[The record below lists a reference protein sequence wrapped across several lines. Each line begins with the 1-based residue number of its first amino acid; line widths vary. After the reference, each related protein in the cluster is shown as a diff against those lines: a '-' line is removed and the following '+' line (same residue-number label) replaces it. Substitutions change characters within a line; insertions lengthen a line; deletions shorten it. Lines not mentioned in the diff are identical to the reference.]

1 MIQWIQVHKWLSP
14 TILATSLFALFGSLD
29 FFIQGSSALIPGFVF
44 ALSLVIAAR
53 FPQYSAILIAL
64 ATALEIALGLRP
76 VATGL
81 IACASLFVVAV
92 FGKQIIRRLSLA
104 VTLLCGVVMSW
115 QVSFSLPLSTDV
127 YGLLLLNQSGR
138 FTGFL
143 LGLAVVFSFN
153 GLFWILGRLGAT
165 QYFHVGSS
173 LDKAVARKNQAQ
185 LAIQIAEQN
194 ERLEIAR
201 DINELIIQKVTAV
214 ISLAEGGSYAVKA
227 DPAAGLRSLERVA
240 ISARDAHTELRRL
253 YDMLHRE
260 HTVTSAP
267 PGLDD
272 LQPLMVAYREFG
284 YNASLRHEGPR
295 FEINEGAALT
305 IFKLVFDALENIKK
319 HTPVGTDVTVD
330 FSWVEDG
337 MQVLVKDNGIEVS
350 NRGLLELDL
359 EDAGYTADDD
369 LKALVEPISGPGF
382 TAMRE
387 RAAIYGGSVEVT
399 KVPGVGFTVSAIFPR
414 LREFAAI
421 APQRR

>member
-1 MIQWIQVHKWLSP
+1 VIQWIQGHKWLSP
-14 TILATSLFALFGSLD
+14 IILAGALYLALGTLD
-29 FFIQGSSALIPGFVF
+29 FFIQGPSSLIPGFIFAVAL
-44 ALSLVIAAR
+44 ALSARLPQASVPLIAIAA
-53 FPQYSAILIAL
+53 
-64 ATALEIALGLRP
+64 ATEIMFGLRP
-76 VATGL
+76 VAANLLT
-81 IACASLFVVAV
+81 CAILFVIAV
-92 FGKQIIRRLSLA
+92 FANRLLRRIALL
-104 VTLLCGVVMSW
+104 VTLISGVLLSW
-115 QVSFSLPLSTDV
+115 YVSFTLPLSTDV
-127 YGLLLLNQSGR
+127 YGLLLLNEAGR
-138 FTGFL
+138 FTGLL
-143 LGLAVVFSFN
+143 LGLAVVFAFN
-153 GLFWILGRLGAT
+153 SLFWILGRLGAT

-173 LDKAVARKNQAQ
+173 QDKAVARRNQAE

-201 DINELIIQKVTAV
+201 DINELIIQKITAV
-214 ISLAEGGSYAVKA
+214 ISLADGGTYAVKA
-227 DPAAGLRSLERVA
+227 DPSAGQRSLER
-240 ISARDAHTELRRL
+240 ISQSARDAHTELRRL

-267 PGLDD
+267 PGLAD

-350 NRGLLELDL
+350 NRGLVSLQL
-359 EDAGYTADDD
+359 EDTGYTAEDD
-369 LKALVEPISGPGF
+369 LKALTEPITGPGF

-399 KVPGVGFTVSAIFPR
+399 RVPGVGFTVSAIFPR

>member
-1 MIQWIQVHKWLSP
+1 VIQWIQVHKWLSP

-29 FFIQGSSALIPGFVF
+29 FLIQGPISLIPGLVF
-44 ALSLVIAAR
+44 ALSLLIAAR
-53 FPQYSAILIAL
+53 LPQYSSALIAV
-64 ATALEIALGLRP
+64 ATALEIALRLRP

-81 IACASLFVVAV
+81 LACASLFVVAV
-92 FGKQIIRRLSLA
+92 FGKQLIRRLSLA
-104 VTLLCGVVMSW
+104 LTVLCGVVMSW

-138 FTGFL
+138 FTGLL

-173 LDKAVARKNQAQ
+173 LDKAVARQNQAQ

-350 NRGLLELDL
+350 NRGLLDLNL
-359 EDAGYTADDD
+359 EDSGYTAEDD

>member
-1 MIQWIQVHKWLSP
+1 VIQWIQGHKWLSP
-14 TILATSLFALFGSLD
+14 IILATSLFVALGTLD
-29 FFIQGSSALIPGFVF
+29 FFIQGPISLISGFLF
-44 ALSLVIAAR
+44 AVSLAVAAKLPKLSVPIIAV
-53 FPQYSAILIAL
+53 
-64 ATALEIALGLRP
+64 ATGLEIALGLRP
-76 VATGL
+76 IAAGL
-81 IACASLFVVAV
+81 IACATLFVVAV
-92 FGKQIIRRLSLA
+92 FAKQLWRRIALL
-104 VTLLCGVVMSW
+104 VTLLSGVVMSW
-115 QVSFSLPLSTDV
+115 YVSFTLPISTDV
-127 YGLLLLNQSGR
+127 YGLLLLNEAGR
-138 FTGFL
+138 FTAVL
-143 LGLAVVFSFN
+143 LSLSVVFSFN
-153 GLFWILGRLGAT
+153 TLFWILGRLGAT
-165 QYFHVGSS
+165 QYFHVGTSQ
-173 LDKAVARKNQAQ
+173 DKAVASRKQAE

-194 ERLEIAR
+194 ERLDIAR

-227 DPAAGLRSLERVA
+227 DPDAGLRSLERVA
-240 ISARDAHTELRRL
+240 NSARDAHTELRRL

-260 HTVTSAP
+260 HSVNAAP
-267 PGLDD
+267 PGLED

-350 NRGLLELDL
+350 NRSLVGLDL
-359 EDAGYTADDD
+359 EETAYTAEDD

-421 APQRR
+421 APQRY

>member
-1 MIQWIQVHKWLSP
+1 VIQWIQGHKWLSP
-14 TILATSLFALFGSLD
+14 TILATSLLVALGALD
-29 FFIQGSSALIPGFVF
+29 FFIQGPISLIPGLVF
-44 ALSLVIAAR
+44 SISLAIAAKL
-53 FPQYSAILIAL
+53 PKASVPLLLL
-64 ATALEIALGLRP
+64 ASGLEIFLNLRP

-81 IACASLFVVAV
+81 IACATLFVIAV
-92 FGKQIIRRLSLA
+92 FAKQLWRRLALLTSLVSGIA
-104 VTLLCGVVMSW
+104 LSW
-115 QVSFSLPLSTDV
+115 YVSFTLPLSTDV
-127 YGLLLLNQSGR
+127 YGLLLLNDSGR
-138 FTGFL
+138 FTALL
-143 LGLAVVFSFN
+143 LGLAVVVGFN
-153 GLFWILGRLGAT
+153 TLFWILGRLGAT
-165 QYFHVGSS
+165 QYFHVGTSR
-173 LDKAVARKNQAQ
+173 DKAVTTRNQAE

-194 ERLEIAR
+194 ERLDIAR

-227 DPAAGLRSLERVA
+227 DPDAGLRSLERVA
-240 ISARDAHTELRRL
+240 NSARDAHTELRRL

-260 HTVTSAP
+260 HSVNAAP
-267 PGLDD
+267 PGLEE
-272 LQPLMVAYREFG
+272 LKPLMVAYREFG
-284 YNASLRHEGPR
+284 FNASLRHEGPR

-305 IFKLVFDALENIKK
+305 IFKLVFDALENIKQ

-337 MQVLVKDNGIEVS
+337 MQVLIKDNGIEVT
-350 NRGLLELDL
+350 NRGLAELQL
-359 EDAGYTADDD
+359 EDVGYTVEDD

>member
-104 VTLLCGVVMSW
+104 VTVLCGVVMSW

-173 LDKAVARKNQAQ
+173 LDKAVARQNQAQ

-359 EDAGYTADDD
+359 EDAGYTAEDD

>member
-1 MIQWIQVHKWLSP
+1 VIQWIQVHKWLSP

-29 FFIQGSSALIPGFVF
+29 FFIQGPSSLVPGLVF

-53 FPQYSAILIAL
+53 LPQYSAILIAV
-64 ATALEIALGLRP
+64 ATAVEITFGLRP
-76 VATGL
+76 VAGGL

-92 FGKQIIRRLSLA
+92 FGKQLVRRLSLA
-104 VTLLCGVVMSW
+104 VTVLCGVVMSW

-127 YGLLLLNQSGR
+127 YGLLLLNESGR
-138 FTGFL
+138 FTGL
-143 LGLAVVFSFN
+143 VLGLAVVFSFN

-214 ISLAEGGSYAVKA
+214 ISLAEGGTYAVKA

-260 HTVTSAP
+260 HTVNSAP
-267 PGLDD
+267 PDLDD

-350 NRGLLELDL
+350 NRGLLELNL
-359 EDAGYTADDD
+359 EDAGYTAEDD

>member
-29 FFIQGSSALIPGFVF
+29 FFIQGPSSLVPGLVF

-53 FPQYSAILIAL
+53 LPQYSAILIAV
-64 ATALEIALGLRP
+64 ATAVEITFGLRP
-76 VATGL
+76 VAAGL

-92 FGKQIIRRLSLA
+92 FGKQLVRRLSLA
-104 VTLLCGVVMSW
+104 VTVLCGVVMSW

-127 YGLLLLNQSGR
+127 YGLLLLNESGR
-138 FTGFL
+138 FTGL
-143 LGLAVVFSFN
+143 VLGLAVVFSFN

-214 ISLAEGGSYAVKA
+214 ISLAEGGTYAVKA

-350 NRGLLELDL
+350 NRGLLELNL
-359 EDAGYTADDD
+359 EDAGYTAEDD

>member
-1 MIQWIQVHKWLSP
+1 VIQWIQGHKWLSP
-14 TILATSLFALFGSLD
+14 TILATSLLVALGALD
-29 FFIQGSSALIPGFVF
+29 FFIQGPISLIPGLVF
-44 ALSLVIAAR
+44 SISLAIAAKL
-53 FPQYSAILIAL
+53 PKASVPLLLL
-64 ATALEIALGLRP
+64 ASGLEIFLNLRP

-81 IACASLFVVAV
+81 IACATLFVIAV
-92 FGKQIIRRLSLA
+92 FAKQLWRRLALLTSLVSGIA
-104 VTLLCGVVMSW
+104 LSW
-115 QVSFSLPLSTDV
+115 YVSFTLPLSTDV
-127 YGLLLLNQSGR
+127 YGLLLLNDSGR
-138 FTGFL
+138 FTALL
-143 LGLAVVFSFN
+143 LGLAVVVGFN
-153 GLFWILGRLGAT
+153 TLFWILGRLGAT
-165 QYFHVGSS
+165 QYFHVGTSR
-173 LDKAVARKNQAQ
+173 DKAVTTRNQAE

-194 ERLEIAR
+194 ERLDIAR

-227 DPAAGLRSLERVA
+227 DPDAGLRSLERA
-240 ISARDAHTELRRL
+240 ANSARDAHTELRRL

-260 HTVTSAP
+260 HSVNAAP
-267 PGLDD
+267 PGLEE
-272 LQPLMVAYREFG
+272 LKPLMVAYREFG
-284 YNASLRHEGPR
+284 FNASLRHEGPR

-305 IFKLVFDALENIKK
+305 IFKLVFDALENIKQ

-337 MQVLVKDNGIEVS
+337 MQVLIKDNGIEVT
-350 NRGLLELDL
+350 NRGLAELQL
-359 EDAGYTADDD
+359 EDVGYTVEDD

>member
-104 VTLLCGVVMSW
+104 VTVLCGVVMSW

-173 LDKAVARKNQAQ
+173 LDKAVARQNQAQ

-227 DPAAGLRSLERVA
+227 DPAAGFRSLERVA

-350 NRGLLELDL
+350 NRGLLEFGL

>member
-1 MIQWIQVHKWLSP
+1 VIQWIQGHKWLSP
-14 TILATSLFALFGSLD
+14 IILASALLVALGTLD
-29 FFIQGSSALIPGFVF
+29 FIIQGPASLIPGFLF
-44 ALSLVIAAR
+44 ALALALSAKL
-53 FPQYSAILIAL
+53 PQASVPLIAI
-64 ATALEIALGLRP
+64 ATGSEIILGLRP
-76 VATGL
+76 VAANLVT
-81 IACASLFVVAV
+81 CAILFVVAV
-92 FGKQIIRRLSLA
+92 FANQMLRRIALL
-104 VTLLCGVVMSW
+104 VTLMSGVVLSW
-115 QVSFSLPLSTDV
+115 YVSFTLPLSTDV
-127 YGLLLLNQSGR
+127 YGLLLLNEAGR
-138 FTGFL
+138 FTGLL
-143 LGLAVVFSFN
+143 LGLAVVFAFN
-153 GLFWILGRLGAT
+153 SLFWILGRLGAT

-173 LDKAVARKNQAQ
+173 QDKAVASRNQAE

-201 DINELIIQKVTAV
+201 DINELIIQKITAV
-214 ISLAEGGSYAVKA
+214 ISLADGGSYAVKA
-227 DPAAGLRSLERVA
+227 DPTAGQRSLERVSQ
-240 ISARDAHTELRRL
+240 SARDAHTELRRL

-267 PGLDD
+267 PGLEE

-350 NRGLLELDL
+350 NRGLVALQL
-359 EDAGYTADDD
+359 EDVGYTVEDD
-369 LKALVEPISGPGF
+369 LKALTEPITGPGF

-399 KVPGVGFTVSAIFPR
+399 RVPGVGFTVSAIFPR

>member
-104 VTLLCGVVMSW
+104 VTVLCGVVMSW

>member
-14 TILATSLFALFGSLD
+14 TILATSLFAIFGTLD
-29 FFIQGSSALIPGFVF
+29 FFIQGPSSLVPGLIF

-53 FPQYSAILIAL
+53 LPQYSAILIAV
-64 ATALEIALGLRP
+64 ATAVEITFGLRP

-92 FGKQIIRRLSLA
+92 FGKQLVRRLSLG
-104 VTLLCGVVMSW
+104 VTVLCGVVMSW

-127 YGLLLLNQSGR
+127 YGLLLLNESGR
-138 FTGFL
+138 FTGL
-143 LGLAVVFSFN
+143 VLGLAVVFSFN

-214 ISLAEGGSYAVKA
+214 ISLAEGGTYAVKA

-305 IFKLVFDALENIKK
+305 IFKLVFDALENIKT

-350 NRGLLELDL
+350 NRGLLELNL
-359 EDAGYTADDD
+359 EDTGYTAEDD

>member
-1 MIQWIQVHKWLSP
+1 VIKWIQVHKWLSP
-14 TILATSLFALFGSLD
+14 IILASSLLAIFGSLD
-29 FFIQGSSALIPGFVF
+29 LIIQGPISLIPGAFF
-44 ALSLVIAAR
+44 ALSLVLAAQ
-53 FPQYSAILIAL
+53 FPQVSAPLIAV
-64 ATALEIALGLRP
+64 ATILEITLGLRP
-76 VATGL
+76 VATSL

-92 FGKQIIRRLSLA
+92 FGGQLVRRISLV
-104 VTLLCGVVMSW
+104 VTLLSGVAMSW

-127 YGLLLLNQSGR
+127 YGLLLLNESGR
-138 FTGFL
+138 FTGLL

-165 QYFHVGSS
+165 QYFHVGTSQ
-173 LDKAVARKNQAQ
+173 DKAVATKNQAQ

-214 ISLAEGGSYAVKA
+214 ISLADGGSYAIKS

-240 ISARDAHTELRRL
+240 ASARDAHTELRRL

-260 HTVTSAP
+260 HTVNSAP
-267 PGLDD
+267 PGLED

-295 FEINEGAALT
+295 FYINEGAALT

-337 MQVLVKDNGIEVS
+337 MQVLIKDNGIEVA
-350 NRGLLELDL
+350 NRGLVELNL
-359 EDAGYTADDD
+359 EDAGYTVEDD
-369 LKALVEPISGPGF
+369 LRALVEPITGPGF

>member
-1 MIQWIQVHKWLSP
+1 MIQWIQGHKWLSP
-14 TILATSLFALFGSLD
+14 IILAASAYLILGSMD
-29 FFIQGSSALIPGFVF
+29 FFVQGPNALIPGLLFAASL
-44 ALSLVIAAR
+44 ALSLKL
-53 FPQYSAILIAL
+53 PQASISLIA
-64 ATALEIALGLRP
+64 

-81 IACASLFVVAV
+81 EIFFDLRPTATGLMVCAVLFMIAVFARQLWRRVALGVSLFCGIALTW
-92 FGKQIIRRLSLA
+92 F
-104 VTLLCGVVMSW
+104 VT
-115 QVSFSLPLSTDV
+115 FTLPLDTDV
-127 YGLLLLNQSGR
+127 YGLVLKDTNGR
-138 FTGFL
+138 FTGL
-143 LGLAVVFSFN
+143 ILGLALVFAFN
-153 GLFWILGRLGAT
+153 SLFWILGRLAAT
-165 QYFHVGSS
+165 QYFHVGTSR
-173 LDKAVARKNQAQ
+173 DKAVAARKQAE
-185 LAIQIAEQN
+185 LSIQIAEQN
-194 ERLEIAR
+194 ERLDIAR

-214 ISLAEGGSYAVKA
+214 ISLAEGGAYAVKA
-227 DPAAGLRSLERVA
+227 DPSAGLRSLERVST
-240 ISARDAHTELRRL
+240 SARDAHTELRRL

-260 HTVTSAP
+260 HSVNAAP

-284 YNASLRHEGPR
+284 YNAALRHEGPR

-305 IFKLVFDALENIKK
+305 IFKLVYDALENVKQ

-350 NRGLLELDL
+350 NRGLAELAL
-359 EDAGYTADDD
+359 EDGGYTVEDD

>member
-1 MIQWIQVHKWLSP
+1 VIRWIQVHKWLSP
-14 TILATSLFALFGSLD
+14 AILASSLFALLGALD
-29 FFIQGSSALIPGFVF
+29 FFIQGWLSLIPGALF
-44 ALSLVIAAR
+44 ALSLLFAAR
-53 FPQYSAILIAL
+53 FPIASAPLIAV
-64 ATALEIALGLRP
+64 ATLSEMLLGFRP

-81 IACASLFVVAV
+81 IACVSLFVVAV
-92 FGKQIIRRLSLA
+92 FANQLTRRLALA
-104 VTLLCGVVMSW
+104 VTILFGVIMSW

-127 YGLLLLNQSGR
+127 YGLLLLNDAGR
-138 FTGFL
+138 STGLL

-165 QYFHVGSS
+165 QYFHVGTSQ
-173 LDKAVARKNQAQ
+173 DKAVASQNQAR

-227 DPAAGLRSLERVA
+227 DPTAGFRSLERVA
-240 ISARDAHTELRRL
+240 VSARDAHTELRRL
-253 YDMLHRE
+253 YDMLGRE

-330 FSWVEDG
+330 FSWVDEG

-350 NRGLLELDL
+350 NRNVLQLDL
-359 EDAGYTADDD
+359 DDSSYTVEDD
-369 LKALVEPISGPGF
+369 LRALVEPISGPGF

-399 KVPGVGFTVSAIFPR
+399 KVPGVGFTISAIFPR

>member
-1 MIQWIQVHKWLSP
+1 VIQWIQGHKWLSP
-14 TILATSLFALFGSLD
+14 IILSASLFAVFGTLD
-29 FFIQGSSALIPGFVF
+29 FLIQGPAALIPSFLFV
-44 ALSLVIAAR
+44 LSLAVAAKL
-53 FPQYSAILIAL
+53 PKLSIPLIAV
-64 ATALEIALGLRP
+64 ATAVEILLVLRP
-76 VATGL
+76 VASGL
-81 IACASLFVVAV
+81 VSCATLFVVAV
-92 FGKQIIRRLSLA
+92 FARRTWRRIALA
-104 VTLLCGVVMSW
+104 VTLLCGIVMSW
-115 QVSFSLPLSTDV
+115 YISFTLPISTDV
-127 YGLLLLNQSGR
+127 YGLLLLNEAGR
-138 FTGFL
+138 FTAVL
-143 LGLAVVFSFN
+143 LGLSLISSFN
-153 GLFWILGRLGAT
+153 VLFWILGRLGAT
-165 QYFHVGSS
+165 QYFHVGTSR
-173 LDKAVARKNQAQ
+173 DKAVARRNQAE

-214 ISLAEGGSYAVKA
+214 ISLADGGTYAVKA
-227 DPAAGLRSLERVA
+227 DPEAGLRSLEKVA
-240 ISARDAHTELRRL
+240 NSARDAHTELRRL

-260 HTVTSAP
+260 HSVNAAP
-267 PGLDD
+267 PGLED

-295 FEINEGAALT
+295 FDINEGAALT
-305 IFKLVFDALENIKK
+305 IFKLVFDALENVKQ

-337 MQVLVKDNGIEVS
+337 MQVLVKDNGIEFS
-350 NRGLLELDL
+350 NRGLAELAI
-359 EDAGYTADDD
+359 EGQAYSAEDD
-369 LKALVEPISGPGF
+369 LRALVEPITGPGF

>member
-14 TILATSLFALFGSLD
+14 IILASSLFAIFGAID
-29 FFIQGSSALIPGFVF
+29 FFIQGPSSLIPGAIF
-44 ALSLVIAAR
+44 ALALAFSAR
-53 FPQYSAILIAL
+53 VPQATVPLIAV
-64 ATALEIALGLRP
+64 ATASEVLFGLRP
-76 VATGL
+76 VASSL
-81 IACASLFVVAV
+81 IACACLFVVAV
-92 FGKQIIRRLSLA
+92 FAKQLLRRLALIIA
-104 VTLLCGVVMSW
+104 LLSGIAMSW
-115 QVSFSLPLSTDV
+115 YVSFSLPLRTDV
-127 YGLLLLNQSGR
+127 YGILLFNDSGR
-138 FTGFL
+138 FTGL
-143 LGLAVVFSFN
+143 MLGSAVVLAFN
-153 GLFWILGRLGAT
+153 ILFWILGRLGAT
-165 QYFHVGSS
+165 QYFHVGTSK
-173 LDKAVARKNQAQ
+173 DKAVASRNQAK

-214 ISLAEGGSYAVKA
+214 ISLADGGSYAVKA

-240 ISARDAHTELRRL
+240 VSARDAHTELRRL

-260 HTVTSAP
+260 HSVTSAP
-267 PGLDD
+267 PGLAD
-272 LQPLMVAYREFG
+272 LPPLMIAYREFG

-350 NRGLLELDL
+350 NRGLLELQL
-359 EDAGYTADDD
+359 EDSGYTAEDD
-369 LKALVEPISGPGF
+369 LKALVEPITGPGF

-399 KVPGVGFTVSAIFPR
+399 KVPAVGFTVSAIFPR

>member
-1 MIQWIQVHKWLSP
+1 MIQWIQGHKWLSP
-14 TILATSLFALFGSLD
+14 IILATSAFALLGLLD
-29 FFIQGSSALIPGFVF
+29 FVIQGPSSLIPTAVF
-44 ALSLVIAAR
+44 AVALALSAKL
-53 FPQYSAILIAL
+53 PQASVSLIAV
-64 ATALEIALGLRP
+64 AAVSEIALKLRP
-76 VATGL
+76 VAGSL
-81 IACASLFVVAV
+81 IVCVILLIVAV
-92 FGKQIIRRLSLA
+92 FADQLWRRLALA
-104 VTLLCGVVMSW
+104 VSLVSGIVMSW
-115 QVSFSLPLSTDV
+115 YISFTLPLSTDV
-127 YGLLLLNQSGR
+127 YGLLLLNESGR
-138 FTGFL
+138 FTGLL
-143 LGLAVVFSFN
+143 LGLAVVSSFSA
-153 GLFWILGRLGAT
+153 LFWMIGRLWST

-173 LDKAVARKNQAQ
+173 ADKAVASRKQAE
-185 LAIQIAEQN
+185 LSIQIAEQN

-227 DPAAGLRSLERVA
+227 DPSAGLRSLERVA
-240 ISARDAHTELRRL
+240 QSARDAHTELRRL

-260 HTVTSAP
+260 HSVNAAP
-267 PGLDD
+267 PGLED

-305 IFKLVFDALENIKK
+305 IFKLVFDALENIQK

-337 MQVLVKDNGIEVS
+337 MQLLIKDNGIEVT
-350 NRGLLELDL
+350 NRSIADL
-359 EDAGYTADDD
+359 EAIGYTAEDD

-421 APQRR
+421 APQRY

>member
-14 TILATSLFALFGSLD
+14 TILATSLFALFGNLD
-29 FFIQGSSALIPGFVF
+29 FFIQGPSSLIPGFIF
-44 ALSLVIAAR
+44 AISLVIAAR
-53 FPQYSAILIAL
+53 FPQYSALLIAL
-64 ATALEIALGLRP
+64 ATALEISLGLRP

-92 FGKQIIRRLSLA
+92 FGKQLTRRLSLA
-104 VTLLCGVVMSW
+104 ATVLCGVVMSW
-115 QVSFSLPLSTDV
+115 KVSFSLLLSTDV
-127 YGLLLLNQSGR
+127 YGLLLLNDAGR
-138 FTGFL
+138 FTGLL
-143 LGLAVVFSFN
+143 LGLAVVLSFN

-165 QYFHVGSS
+165 QYFHVGTN
-173 LDKAVARKNQAQ
+173 LDKAVASKNQAQ

-227 DPAAGLRSLERVA
+227 DPSAGLRSLERVA

-260 HTVTSAP
+260 HTVNSAP

-272 LQPLMVAYREFG
+272 LQPLMIAYREFG

-350 NRGLLELDL
+350 NRGLLELNL
-359 EDAGYTADDD
+359 EDAGYTAEDD
-369 LKALVEPISGPGF
+369 LKALVEPITGPGF

>member
-1 MIQWIQVHKWLSP
+1 MIQWIQGHKWLSP
-14 TILATSLFALFGSLD
+14 TILAASLFAVFGLLD
-29 FFIQGSSALIPGFVF
+29 FFIQGPKSLIPGALF
-44 ALSLVIAAR
+44 ALSLVFAAR
-53 FPQYSAILIAL
+53 VSVASAPLVAAATIA
-64 ATALEIALGLRP
+64 EIVLNIRP
-76 VATGL
+76 VASTL
-81 IACASLFVVAV
+81 ISCVTLFVVAV
-92 FGKQIIRRLSLA
+92 FAERLLRRIALIVGLVS
-104 VTLLCGVVMSW
+104 GVVMSW
-115 QVSFSLPLSTDV
+115 FVSFSLPLSTDV
-127 YGLLLLNQSGR
+127 YGLLLLNDSGR
-138 FTGFL
+138 LTGLL
-143 LGLAVVFSFN
+143 LGLAVAFAFN
-153 GLFWILGRLGAT
+153 SLFWILGRLGAT
-165 QYFHVGSS
+165 QYFHVGTSR
-173 LDKAVARKNQAQ
+173 DKAVAAKNQAQ

-194 ERLEIAR
+194 ERLDIAR
-201 DINELIIQKVTAV
+201 DINELIIQKVTGV

-227 DPAAGLRSLERVA
+227 DPSAAQRSLERVA
-240 ISARDAHTELRRL
+240 QSARDAHTELRRL

-260 HTVTSAP
+260 HTVTAAP
-267 PGLDD
+267 PGLEDIG
-272 LQPLMVAYREFG
+272 PLMVAYREFG

-337 MQVLVKDNGIEVS
+337 MQVLVKDNGIEVA
-350 NRGLLELDL
+350 NRGLAELSL
-359 EDAGYTADDD
+359 EDVSYTIEDD

-421 APQRR
+421 APQRQ

>member
-53 FPQYSAILIAL
+53 FPQYSVILIAL

-104 VTLLCGVVMSW
+104 VTVLCGVVMSW

-173 LDKAVARKNQAQ
+173 LDKAVARQNQAQ

>member
-1 MIQWIQVHKWLSP
+1 VIQWIQGHKWLSP
-14 TILATSLFALFGSLD
+14 TILAASLFALFGALD
-29 FFIQGSSALIPGFVF
+29 FVIQGPSSLIPGFLF
-44 ALSLVIAAR
+44 ALSLAVAAKLPKLSIPLIAVATAVEIFLSLRPIAAGLV
-53 FPQYSAILIAL
+53 SC
-64 ATALEIALGLRP
+64 AT
-76 VATGL
+76 
-81 IACASLFVVAV
+81 LFVVAV
-92 FGKQIIRRLSLA
+92 FARQLWRRVALA
-104 VTLLCGVVMSW
+104 VTLISGVVMSW
-115 QVSFSLPLSTDV
+115 YISFTLPVSTDV
-127 YGLLLLNQSGR
+127 YGLLLLNESGR
-138 FTGFL
+138 FTAVL
-143 LGLAVVFSFN
+143 LGLALISSFN
-153 GLFWILGRLGAT
+153 VLFWILGRLGAT
-165 QYFHVGSS
+165 QYFHVGTSR
-173 LDKAVARKNQAQ
+173 DKAVARRNQAE

-194 ERLEIAR
+194 ERLDIAR

-214 ISLAEGGSYAVKA
+214 ISLADGGSYAVKA
-227 DPAAGLRSLERVA
+227 DPEAGLRSLERVA
-240 ISARDAHTELRRL
+240 NSARDAHTELRRL

-260 HTVTSAP
+260 HTVSAAP
-267 PGLDD
+267 PGLED

-295 FEINEGAALT
+295 FDINEGAALT
-305 IFKLVFDALENIKK
+305 IFKLVFDALENIKQ

-350 NRGLLELDL
+350 NRGLAELAV
-359 EDAGYTADDD
+359 EDQGYTADDD
-369 LKALVEPISGPGF
+369 LRALVEPITGPGF

>member
-53 FPQYSAILIAL
+53 FPQYSVILIAL

-104 VTLLCGVVMSW
+104 VTVLCGVVMSW

-173 LDKAVARKNQAQ
+173 LDKAVARQNQAQ

-359 EDAGYTADDD
+359 EDAGYTAEDD

>member
-1 MIQWIQVHKWLSP
+1 VIQWIQGHKWLSP
-14 TILATSLFALFGSLD
+14 TILAASLYAVFGALD
-29 FFIQGSSALIPGFVF
+29 FLIQGPTSLIPGLIF
-44 ALSLVIAAR
+44 ALSLAFGAKLPKLSI
-53 FPQYSAILIAL
+53 PLIAL
-64 ATALEIALGLRP
+64 ATSVEIILGLRP
-76 VATGL
+76 IASGL
-81 IACASLFVVAV
+81 ISCATLFVIAV
-92 FGKQIIRRLSLA
+92 FARQLWRRIALV
-104 VTLLCGVVMSW
+104 VTLLSGVVMSW
-115 QVSFSLPLSTDV
+115 YISFTLPVSTDV
-127 YGLLLLNQSGR
+127 YGLLLLNESGR
-138 FTGFL
+138 FTAVL
-143 LGLAVVFSFN
+143 LGLALISSFN
-153 GLFWILGRLGAT
+153 ILFWILGRLGAT
-165 QYFHVGSS
+165 QYFHVGTSR
-173 LDKAVARKNQAQ
+173 DKAVARRKQAE

-214 ISLAEGGSYAVKA
+214 ISLADGGSYAAKA
-227 DPAAGLRSLERVA
+227 DPDAGLRSLERVA
-240 ISARDAHTELRRL
+240 HSARDAHTELRRL

-260 HTVTSAP
+260 HSVNAAP
-267 PGLDD
+267 PGLED

-284 YNASLRHEGPR
+284 YNASIRHEGPR

-305 IFKLVFDALENIKK
+305 IFKLVFDALENVKQ

-350 NRGLLELDL
+350 NRGLAELAID
-359 EDAGYTADDD
+359 EQGYSAEDD
-369 LKALVEPISGPGF
+369 LRALVEPITGPGF

-399 KVPGVGFTVSAIFPR
+399 KVPGVGFTISAIFPR